1 MNNSQKISKRLIIV
15 TNSASNL
22 LSFRGRLIKELIDK
36 NFQVL
41 VIIPDSDFSIDFEK
55 NVLKLGAKISTIPLD
70 RAGLNPFRDFLTYLA
85 LKSSFKKF
93 KPDIVLSYTSKPII
107 YSGLAIGKNPKIKFF
122 PNLTGL
128 GYGFTE
134 KFELKRKLINVI
146 LKSLY
151 KLSLRFSTAVIFQNP
166 DDELL
171 FDNLNITKDRK
182 TFIVNGSG
190 VDLKFYSR
198 TSLPSKPIFLMLS
211 RLVADKGVI
220 EYCEAAKEIRDKFP
234 DVIFQLAGSFDPNPS
249 GLKYDQLKPFID
261 AKDIEYLGHI
271 KDVREILNR
280 CRYYVLPSYR
290 EGTPRS
296 VLEAMSIGRPII
308 TTNTIGCKETV
319 LNGINGLLITPKDK
333 DSLVIAI
340 QKMLKLDDKK
350 VNEMANES
358 IKLVREKYDVRK
370 VNQHIIKII
379 NN

>member
-1 MNNSQKISKRLIIV
+1 MSKRIIIV

-22 LSFRGRLIKELIDK
+22 FSFRGKLIKELVDR

-41 VIIPDSDFSIDFEK
+41 VIIPDSDYSNDFE
-55 NVLKLGAKISTIPLD
+55 NDVLKLGAKTSTIPLD

-85 LKSSFKKF
+85 IKSSFKKF

-134 KFELKRKLINVI
+134 KFGLKRKLINFI
-146 LKSLY
+146 LKKLY
-151 KLSLRFSTAVIFQNP
+151 KVSLRFSTRVIFQNP

-171 FDNLNITKDRK
+171 FHNLNITKDTK
-182 TFIVNGSG
+182 TSIVNGSG
-190 VDLKFYSR
+190 VDLKFYSPR
-198 TSLPSKPIFLMLS
+198 SLPSKPVFLMLS

-220 EYCEAAKEIRDKFP
+220 EYCKAAKEIRAKFP
-234 DVIFQLAGSFDPNPS
+234 EVIFQLAGSFDPNPS

-261 AKDIEYLGHI
+261 AKDIKYLGHI
-271 KDVREILNR
+271 KDVREILNG
-280 CRYYVLPSYR
+280 CRYYILPSYR

-308 TTNTIGCKETV
+308 TTNATGCKETV
-319 LNGINGLLITPKDK
+319 LNGINGLLIPPRDK
-333 DSLVIAI
+333 DALVVAI
-340 QKMLKLDDKK
+340 QKMLELDDKK

-358 IKLVREKYDVRK
+358 IKLVRKKYDVRK
-370 VNQHIIKII
+370 VNQHIIEII

>member
-308 TTNTIGCKETV
+308 TTNTTGCKETV

-358 IKLVREKYDVRK
+358 IKLVSEKYDVRK
-370 VNQHIIKII
+370 VNQHIIEII

>member
-1 MNNSQKISKRLIIV
+1 MSKRIIIV

-22 LSFRGRLIKELIDK
+22 FSFRGKLIKELVDR

-41 VIIPDSDFSIDFEK
+41 VIIPDSDYSNDFE
-55 NVLKLGAKISTIPLD
+55 NDLLKLGAKTSTIPLD
-70 RAGLNPFRDFLTYLA
+70 RAGLNPFRDFLTFLA
-85 LKSSFKKF
+85 IKSSFKKF

-134 KFELKRKLINVI
+134 KFGLKRKLINFI
-146 LKSLY
+146 LKKLY
-151 KLSLRFSTAVIFQNP
+151 KVSLRFSTRVIFQNP

-171 FDNLNITKDRK
+171 FHNLNITKDTK
-182 TFIVNGSG
+182 TSIVNGSG
-190 VDLKFYSR
+190 VDLKFYSP
-198 TSLPSKPIFLMLS
+198 TSLPSKPVFLMLS

-220 EYCEAAKEIRDKFP
+220 EYCKAAKEIRAKFP
-234 DVIFQLAGSFDPNPS
+234 EVIFQLAGSFDPNPS

-261 AKDIEYLGHI
+261 AKDIKYLGHI
-271 KDVREILNR
+271 KDVREILNG
-280 CRYYVLPSYR
+280 CRYYILPSYR

-308 TTNTIGCKETV
+308 TTNATGCKETV
-319 LNGINGLLITPKDK
+319 LNGINGLLIPARDK
-333 DSLVIAI
+333 DALVVAI
-340 QKMLKLDDKK
+340 QKMLELDDKK

-358 IKLVREKYDVRK
+358 IKLVRKKYDVRK
-370 VNQHIIKII
+370 VNQHIIEII

>member
-1 MNNSQKISKRLIIV
+1 MSKRLIIV

-22 LSFRGRLIKELIDK
+22 ISFRGQLIRELVDK

-41 VIIPDSDFSIDFEK
+41 VIVPNNDYSKNFESD
-55 NVLKLGAKISTIPLD
+55 VLKLGAKTSAIPLD

-107 YSGLAIGKNPKIKFF
+107 YSGLAIGKDPKIKFF

-134 KFELKRKLINVI
+134 KSGLKRKLINFI
-146 LKSLY
+146 LKKLY
-151 KLSLRFSTAVIFQNP
+151 KLSLKFSTTVIFQNP

-171 FDNLNITKDRK
+171 FNNLNITKKKK

-190 VDLKFYSR
+190 VDLKFYSP
-198 TSLPSKPIFLMLS
+198 TSLPSKPVFLMLS
-211 RLVADKGVI
+211 RLVADKGVV
-220 EYCEAAKEIRDKFP
+220 EYCEAAKEIRTRFP
-234 DVIFQLAGSFDPNPS
+234 EVIFQLAGSFDPNPS
-249 GLKYDQLKPFID
+249 GLKYEQLKPYID
-261 AKDIEYLGHI
+261 SKDINYLGHI
-271 KDVREILNR
+271 KDVREILNG

-308 TTNTIGCKETV
+308 TTNATGCKETV
-319 LNGINGLLITPKDK
+319 LNGINGLLIPAKDK
-333 DSLVIAI
+333 DSLVEAM
-340 QKMLKLDDKK
+340 QKMLELDDKK

-370 VNQHIIKII
+370 VNQHIIEII

>member
-308 TTNTIGCKETV
+308 TTNTTGCKETV